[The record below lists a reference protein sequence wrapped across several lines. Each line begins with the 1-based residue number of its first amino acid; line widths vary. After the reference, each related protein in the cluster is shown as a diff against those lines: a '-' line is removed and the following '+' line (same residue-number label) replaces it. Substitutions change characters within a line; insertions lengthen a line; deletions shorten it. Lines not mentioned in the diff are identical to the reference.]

1 MTLHR
6 HKPGRGTDRL
16 GDLIQHAL
24 CNSVGQAQPPAHV
37 WKRIERKVQRRTTG
51 QARRYANHTSDSYRP
66 VTFGVWESH
75 FPLLLF
81 YVAGQPMPLLVRGGA
96 GWAT

>member
-24 CNSVGQAQPPAHV
+24 CSSVGQAQPPAHV
-37 WKRIERKVQRRTTG
+37 WKKIERKVRRRMPG
-51 QARRYANHTSDSYRP
+51 QGRQYADLTNTLQQSM
-66 VTFGVWESH
+66 TFGVWESR

-81 YVAGQPMPLLVRGGA
+81 YVAGQPMHL
-96 GWAT
+96 